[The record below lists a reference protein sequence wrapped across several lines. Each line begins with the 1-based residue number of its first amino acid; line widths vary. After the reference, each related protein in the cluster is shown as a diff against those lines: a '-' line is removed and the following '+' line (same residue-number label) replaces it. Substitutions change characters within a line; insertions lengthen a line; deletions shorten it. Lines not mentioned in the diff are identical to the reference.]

1 MGIGCDTTHSLQII
15 QCDSFAGKQ
24 RTDIS
29 SNNTHQLTFLHFIAV
44 FAIKINLHIFIQDLK
59 YSAKY
64 IQSGNDSVLF
74 ADQLHLT
81 GHGFF
86 HHRIG
91 GHVLTGNVLLQRFF
105 YQMVYIQC
113 HRNLIHFFFPHS
125 KHIFFFYIASL
136 QNTAGFTAFSTPDIL
151 CAARFANTRLS
162 NRELLA
168 RRFAP

>member
-1 MGIGCDTTHSLQII
+1 MGISCDTAHSLQII

-29 SNNTHQLTFLHFIAV
+29 SNNTHQLTFLHLIAV

-91 GHVLTGNVLLQRFF
+91 GYILTGNIFLQCFF
-105 YQMVYIQC
+105 DQMVYI
-113 HRNLIHFFFPHS
+113 
-125 KHIFFFYIASL
+125 
-136 QNTAGFTAFSTPDIL
+136 
-151 CAARFANTRLS
+151 
-162 NRELLA
+162 
-168 RRFAP
+168 